1 MGRASA
7 GGGGAALRS
16 GVTLA
21 AYCLVSF
28 LFFGLQVAAEPGD
41 TQVGRT
47 TDPNIFTWAFAWWPH
62 AILSG
67 ENPIHTDAIWAPVG
81 YNLAWGTSV
90 PGLALA
96 FAPLTLLAGP
106 VVAYNVAAVLLP
118 ALAGWTAFLLCRYLT
133 GAFWPS
139 LAGGYLFGFSSYM
152 LGHVAAGHMNLT
164 AVFPMPLIALAIL
177 RYLDGALDRRA
188 LVLRLGILIAA
199 QFSFSTELVATMTLA
214 LAVAVALAFAC
225 VPDARASLRSLL
237 APIAAGYAVAAVLVS
252 PLLYYALSDFQSG
265 AFHSPNTRSTDVA
278 NLVVPTGTI
287 ALGGDWASGIAERFP
302 DNEFEQGAYL
312 SLPLLT
318 ILALFAF
325 PRRRQ
330 PGVRWLALAFAAAV
344 VASLGAALYVAGTKV
359 VVLPWRLLTGLP
371 LFDTLLPMR
380 LMLYA
385 TLVAIV
391 VAALWAASNR
401 TPAWLRTGLVGL
413 AAVALFPNLGA
424 DRWSREPEVPAFFA
438 DGMYERCFEEGEN
451 VLVIPY
457 GYLGNSLLWQ
467 ARSDFHFRMPGGEFS
482 PLHGKGFTSTT
493 VVRLLHN
500 SVRLAD
506 GATILQF
513 ADTYGVG
520 AVVLDPNDDWPW
532 QQVLEPLGKP
542 MALGGILLYP
552 LGSAE
557 AMSIGCRAQ
566 RL

>member
-1 MGRASA
+1 
-7 GGGGAALRS
+7 
-16 GVTLA
+16 VLA

-28 LFFGLQVAAEPGD
+28 LFFGLQVAADPGG

-62 AILSG
+62 AILNG

-96 FAPLTLLAGP
+96 FAPLTLLVGP
-106 VVAYNVAAVLLP
+106 VVAYDAAAVLLP
-118 ALAGWTAFLLCRYLT
+118 ALAAWTAFLLCRYLT
-133 GAFWPS
+133 GAFWPA

-152 LGHVAAGHMNLT
+152 LGHVGAGHMNLT

-177 RYLDGALDRRA
+177 RYLDGELGRRGLA
-188 LVLRLGILIAA
+188 VRLAVLIAV
-199 QFSFSTELVATMTLA
+199 QFSFSTELTATMTLA
-214 LAVAVALAFAC
+214 LAVALALAFAC
-225 VPDARASLRSLL
+225 VPQARARLRSLL
-237 APIAAGYAVAAVLVS
+237 APLAAGYACAAVVVG
-252 PLLYYALSDFQSG
+252 PLLYYALTDFQG
-265 AFHSPNTRSTDVA
+265 GEFHSPNSFSADIA
-278 NLVVPTGTI
+278 NLVIPTGAAAI
-287 ALGGDWASGIAERFP
+287 GGDWAAGVAARFP
-302 DNEFEQGAYL
+302 GNEFEQGAYL
-312 SLPLLT
+312 SLPLLA
-318 ILALFAF
+318 ILALFAVQ
-325 PRRRQ
+325 RRRE
-330 PGVRWLALAFAAAV
+330 PGARWLVLAFAVAV
-344 VASLGAALYVAGTKV
+344 VASLGAALYVAGEKV
-359 VVLPWRLLTGLP
+359 VALPWRLLTGLP
-371 LFDTLLPMR
+371 LFDTLYPAR

-385 TLVAIV
+385 TLVAVV
-391 VAALWAASNR
+391 VAALWAASSR
-401 TPAWLRTGLVGL
+401 TPAWLRAGLVGL
-413 AAVALFPNLGA
+413 AVLALFPNLGA
-424 DRWSREPEVPAFFA
+424 HRWSREPEVPAFFA

-500 SVRLAD
+500 DVRVDD

-513 ADTYGVG
+513 ADMYGVG

-532 QQVLEPLGKP
+532 QEVLEPLGKP

-552 LGSAE
+552 LGGAK
-557 AMSIGCRAQ
+557 ATSIGCRAQ